1 MRRMTQSSDSD
12 VNRAYWEG
20 MSASYQREHADS
32 IGGERAESWGVW
44 RIPEAELQVLGDVA
58 GLDVLELGCGAA
70 QWAIALAARGA
81 RVTGLD
87 QSSEQLRHAREA
99 AEAAGVELAL
109 VEASA
114 EAVPLDDGSF
124 DVVFCDHG
132 AIGWADPLVLIP
144 EAARLLRSGGLL
156 AWCWGTPTLEACW
169 PVDVEQT
176 GTTLVRDIFGMHR
189 FIDETDDTVSFML
202 PHSETIAALRGAGL
216 HVDSLLELR
225 PPEGATS
232 TYRPHPGELAW
243 ARRWPMEEIWRAR
256 KP

>member
-1 MRRMTQSSDSD
+1 
-12 VNRAYWEG
+12 
-20 MSASYQREHADS
+20 MSASADAEHNRRYWETLAGDYQREHR
-32 IGGERAESWGVW
+32 EELAEENAEAWGVW
-44 RIPEAELQVLGDVA
+44 RIPERELQVLGDVA

-70 QWAIALAARGA
+70 QWAIALASRGA

-99 AEAAGVELAL
+99 AEAAGVEVRL

-114 EAVPLDDGSF
+114 ETVPLGDGSF

-156 AWCWGTPTLEACW
+156 AWCWGTPFLEAHW
-169 PVDVEQT
+169 PENAERP
-176 GTTLVRDIFGMHR
+176 GTTLVRDLFGLHR
-189 FIDETDDTVSFML
+189 FVDETDDTVQFML
-202 PHSETIAALRGAGL
+202 PHSDTIAALRGAGL
-216 HVDSLLELR
+216 VVESLLELQ

-232 TYRPHPGELAW
+232 RFRPTPEELEW

>member
-1 MRRMTQSSDSD
+1 M
-12 VNRAYWEG
+12 
-20 MSASYQREHADS
+20 
-32 IGGERAESWGVW
+32 W
-44 RIPEAELQVLGDVA
+44 RIPEEELQVLGEVK

-70 QWAIALAARGA
+70 QWSIALAGRGA

-87 QSSEQLRHAREA
+87 LSGEQLRRARAA
-99 AEAAGVELAL
+99 AEAAAVELTL

-114 EAVPLDDGSF
+114 EAVPLDDASF

-144 EAARLLRSGGLL
+144 EAARLLRPGGLL
-156 AWCWGTPTLEACW
+156 AWCWGTPLLEACW
-169 PVDVEQT
+169 PTDAESA

-189 FIDETDDTVSFML
+189 FVDETDDTVGFML
-202 PHSETIAALRGAGL
+202 PHAETIAALRTAGL
-216 HVDSLLELR
+216 VVDSLLELR

-232 TYRPHPGELAW
+232 TYRPRPEDLAW

-256 KP
+256 RP